1 MYTVMMY
8 GRTSL
13 TIFWIWAGCVAAI
26 TAAYWIYYHFHPRS
40 KEKTNAQL
48 RAMKYAQQL
57 QQRLRKKP
65 SLQTSSEPLN
75 PTVSHK
81 QSHNK
86 GRHKS

>member
-1 MYTVMMY
+1 MHTGMMY

-26 TAAYWIYYHFHPRS
+26 TAAYWTYCHFRPRS
-40 KEKTNAQL
+40 KKTNAQL
-48 RAMKYAQQL
+48 RVVKYAQQL

-65 SLQTSSEPLN
+65 TRQVSSGPRNSTALR
-75 PTVSHK
+75 K

-86 GRHKS
+86 GKHKS